1 MNLKNN
7 IKDYSFFL
15 ALVIFQVVLIAVGFV
30 LLGTTNNKTSLTSYT
45 APTKEITDNNQE
57 GRISDPQVTGT
68 STQRALTININ
79 KDNAETIALLPGIG
93 EATAQKIIDYRN
105 ANGEFKNLED
115 IKNVEG
121 IGDQTFEN
129 IKEFIVIE

>member
-1 MNLKNN
+1 MNLRHNLR
-7 IKDYSFFL
+7 DYSFFL
-15 ALVIFQVVLIAVGFV
+15 ALIVFQVVLIAIGLV

-45 APTKEITDNNQE
+45 APTKEITDNGQP
-57 GRISDPQVTGT
+57 GSISDPQVTGT
-68 STQRALTININ
+68 STQRGLLVNIN
-79 KDNAETIALLPGIG
+79 KDDVETLALLPGIG

-105 ANGEFKNLED
+105 TNGDFLALED

-129 IKEFIVIE
+129 IKQYIVVK